1 MQITY
6 LGHSCFEIQT
16 NDKKILIDPFLVLSP
31 NYIPQNVTD
40 IFVTHG
46 HGDHLGNAIEISNK
60 TLNPKYTFDN
70 FVVGSSNRFAH
81 AASLAV
87 AESPGEIYNP
97 LFLYGGVGLGKTH
110 LMHSIAHFILER
122 DPSKKILY
130 VTSETFTNE
139 LINSIQPFVSIWFT
153 AQIVNEISSQRR
165 LNTILLYVLGVVLIN
180 FICALLKSMINHVCN
195 EKESQMWSWFGKVF
209 SDKQM
214 SLDFVDLENA
224 AIQHQRQEAEENLY
238 MFGNGLAQLFWGI
251 SALVRTLV
259 YIVLSLAMTVSLFIS
274 TSENRFIDHPIWIGI
289 VLVCIVVGGL
299 SKSKATISENDVFME
314 YCKNTVWFNRV
325 FMFFGKELYMNPK
338 KAKDVRIC
346 SQNTVA
352 EKMLDKLISH
362 EKDDQSDIT
371 QMALYPAIAQIIIGL
386 ANAVCYL
393 FVAIKALFG
402 AFGVG
407 SIVQYVAVLSRLG
420 EGLQELMYILSD
432 NEVYCTHLQNLFEY
446 LDLPNHM
453 YQGSLTVEKRD
464 DNEYYVEFRNVSFR
478 YPNTDTYVLRHVSLK
493 FKVGEK
499 LAVVGM
505 NGSGKTTF
513 IKLMCRLYD
522 PTEGEI
528 LLNGVNIKKY
538 DYNEYMSIFSV
549 VFQDFRLFSFS
560 LGQNVSASAAYDR
573 EKVIECLK
581 KAGFADRLNSLPDD
595 LDTILYKDLV
605 ADGVEISGGEAQ
617 KLAAQAFGAE
627 KQNFEGPPRKSR
639 SFGDFAGVQ
648 CPAVPGGRAADF
660 LPGQIL

>member
-1 MQITY
+1 MKKMPITKRISVTMR
-6 LGHSCFEIQT
+6 GFS
-16 NDKKILIDPFLVLSP
+16 ILKQYCPGLA
-31 NYIPQNVTD
+31 Q
-40 IFVTHG
+40 G
-46 HGDHLGNAIEISNK
+46 K
-60 TLNPKYTFDN
+60 
-70 FVVGSSNRFAH
+70 
-81 AASLAV
+81 AA
-87 AESPGEIYNP
+87 Y
-97 LFLYGGVGLGKTH
+97 
-110 LMHSIAHFILER
+110 
-122 DPSKKILY
+122 
-130 VTSETFTNE
+130 E

-153 AQIVNEISSQRR
+153 ARIVNEISSQRR
-165 LNTILLYVLGVVLIN
+165 FNTILLYVLGTVLIN
-180 FICALLKSMINHVCN
+180 FICALLKSIINHVCN

-214 SLDFVDLENA
+214 SLDFVDLENV

-251 SALVRTLV
+251 SALVRTFV

-274 TSENRFIDHPIWIGI
+274 KSGNHFIDHPVWILI
-289 VLVCIVVGGL
+289 VLFCIVIGGL
-299 SKSKATISENDVFME
+299 SKSKATVSENDVFME

-325 FMFFGKELYMNPK
+325 FMFFGKELYMNPE
-338 KAKDVRIC
+338 KAKDVRIY

-362 EKDDQSDIT
+362 ERDNQSDIT
-371 QMALYPAIAQIIIGL
+371 KMALYPAIAQIIIGL

-402 AFGVG
+402 AFVVG
-407 SIVQYVAVLSRLG
+407 NIVQYVAVLSRLG

-432 NEVYCTHLQNLFEY
+432 NEIYCTHLQNLFEY

-478 YPNTDTYVLRHVSLK
+478 YPNTDTYVLRHVNLK

-513 IKLMCRLYD
+513 IKLMCRLYE

-538 DYNEYMSIFSV
+538 DYDEYMSIFSV

-560 LGQNVSASAAYDR
+560 LGQNISASTSYDR

-581 KAGFADRLNSLPDD
+581 KAGFAERLNSLPND
-595 LDTILYKDLV
+595 LDTLLYKDID
-605 ADGVEISGGEAQ
+605 ADGIEISGGEAQ
-617 KLAAQAFGAE
+617 KLALARALYKNTPFIILDEPTAALDPISEYEVYSKFNEIAGTKTAIYISHRLASCRFCDKIAVFHEGNIIQIGSHEELLADSKGKYYELWNAQA
-627 KQNFEGPPRKSR
+627 QYYTT
-639 SFGDFAGVQ
+639 
-648 CPAVPGGRAADF
+648 
-660 LPGQIL
+660 

>member
-1 MQITY
+1 MKKMPITKRISVTMR
-6 LGHSCFEIQT
+6 GFS
-16 NDKKILIDPFLVLSP
+16 ILKQYCP
-31 NYIPQNVTD
+31 
-40 IFVTHG
+40 G
-46 HGDHLGNAIEISNK
+46 
-60 TLNPKYTFDN
+60 
-70 FVVGSSNRFAH
+70 
-81 AASLAV
+81 LAQ
-87 AESPGEIYNP
+87 
-97 LFLYGGVGLGKTH
+97 GK
-110 LMHSIAHFILER
+110 SA
-122 DPSKKILY
+122 Y
-130 VTSETFTNE
+130 E
-139 LINSIQPFVSIWFT
+139 LINSVQPFVSIWFT
-153 AQIVNEISSQRR
+153 ARIVNEISSQRR
-165 LNTILLYVLGVVLIN
+165 FNTILFYVLGAVLIN
-180 FICALLKSMINHVCN
+180 FICALLKSIINHICN

-214 SLDFVDLENA
+214 SLDFVDLENV

-251 SALVRTLV
+251 SALVRTFV
-259 YIVLSLAMTVSLFIS
+259 YIVLSLSMTVSLFIS
-274 TSENRFIDHPIWIGI
+274 KSGNRFIDHPVWIFI
-289 VLVCIVVGGL
+289 VLICIVIGGL

-325 FMFFGKELYMNPK
+325 FMFFGKELYMNPE
-338 KAKDVRIC
+338 KAKDVRIY

-362 EKDDQSDIT
+362 ERDNQSDIT
-371 QMALYPAIAQIIIGL
+371 KMALYPAIAQIIIGL

-402 AFGVG
+402 AFVVG
-407 SIVQYVAVLSRLG
+407 DIVQYVAVLSRLG

-478 YPNTDTYVLRHVSLK
+478 YPNTDTYVLRHVNLK

-505 NGSGKTTF
+505 NGAGKTTF
-513 IKLMCRLYD
+513 TKLMCRLYE

-538 DYNEYMSIFSV
+538 DYDEYMSIFSV

-560 LGQNVSASAAYDR
+560 LGQNISASASYDR

-581 KAGFADRLNSLPDD
+581 KAGFAERLNSLPND
-595 LDTILYKDLV
+595 LDTFLYKDID

-617 KLAAQAFGAE
+617 KLALARALYKNTPFIILDEPTAALDPISEYEVYSKFNEITRTKTAIYISHRLASCRFCDKIAVFHEGNIIQIGSHEELLADSKGKYYELWNAQA
-627 KQNFEGPPRKSR
+627 QYYTT
-639 SFGDFAGVQ
+639 
-648 CPAVPGGRAADF
+648 
-660 LPGQIL
+660 

>member
-1 MQITY
+1 MKKMPITKRISVTMR
-6 LGHSCFEIQT
+6 GFS
-16 NDKKILIDPFLVLSP
+16 ILKQYCPGLA
-31 NYIPQNVTD
+31 Q
-40 IFVTHG
+40 G
-46 HGDHLGNAIEISNK
+46 K
-60 TLNPKYTFDN
+60 
-70 FVVGSSNRFAH
+70 
-81 AASLAV
+81 AAC
-87 AESPGEIYNP
+87 
-97 LFLYGGVGLGKTH
+97 
-110 LMHSIAHFILER
+110 
-122 DPSKKILY
+122 
-130 VTSETFTNE
+130 E

-153 AQIVNEISSQRR
+153 ARIVNEISSQRR
-165 LNTILLYVLGVVLIN
+165 FNTILLYVLGTVLIN
-180 FICALLKSMINHVCN
+180 FICALLKSIINHVCN

-214 SLDFVDLENA
+214 SLDFVDLENV

-251 SALVRTLV
+251 SALVRTFV

-274 TSENRFIDHPIWIGI
+274 KSGNHFIDHPVWILI
-289 VLVCIVVGGL
+289 VLFCIVIGGL

-325 FMFFGKELYMNPK
+325 FMFFGKELYMNPE
-338 KAKDVRIC
+338 KAKDVRIY

-352 EKMLDKLISH
+352 EKMLDKLIFH
-362 EKDDQSDIT
+362 ERDNQSDIT
-371 QMALYPAIAQIIIGL
+371 KMALYPAIAQIIIGL

-402 AFGVG
+402 AFVVG
-407 SIVQYVAVLSRLG
+407 NIVQYVAVLSRLG

-432 NEVYCTHLQNLFEY
+432 NEIYCTHLQNLFEY
-446 LDLPNHM
+446 LDLPNHI

-464 DNEYYVEFRNVSFR
+464 DNEYYVEFRNVSLR
-478 YPNTDTYVLRHVSLK
+478 YPNTDTYVLKHVNLK

-513 IKLMCRLYD
+513 IKLMCRLYE
-522 PTEGEI
+522 PTEGKI

-538 DYNEYMSIFSV
+538 DYDEYMSIFSV

-560 LGQNVSASAAYDR
+560 LGQNISASASYDR

-581 KAGFADRLNSLPDD
+581 KAGFAERLNSLPND
-595 LDTILYKDLV
+595 LDTFLYKDID

-617 KLAAQAFGAE
+617 KLALARALYKNTPFIILDEPTAALDPISEYEVYSKFNEIAGTKTAIYISHRLASCRFCDKIAVFHEGNIIQIGSHEELLADSKGKYYELWNAQA
-627 KQNFEGPPRKSR
+627 QYYTT
-639 SFGDFAGVQ
+639 
-648 CPAVPGGRAADF
+648 
-660 LPGQIL
+660 

>member
-1 MQITY
+1 MKTMPITKRISVTMR
-6 LGHSCFEIQT
+6 GFS
-16 NDKKILIDPFLVLSP
+16 ILKQYCPGLA
-31 NYIPQNVTD
+31 Q
-40 IFVTHG
+40 G
-46 HGDHLGNAIEISNK
+46 K
-60 TLNPKYTFDN
+60 
-70 FVVGSSNRFAH
+70 
-81 AASLAV
+81 AA
-87 AESPGEIYNP
+87 Y
-97 LFLYGGVGLGKTH
+97 
-110 LMHSIAHFILER
+110 
-122 DPSKKILY
+122 
-130 VTSETFTNE
+130 E

-153 AQIVNEISSQRR
+153 AQIVNEISSQKR
-165 LNTILLYVLGVVLIN
+165 LKTILLYVLGAVLIN
-180 FICALLKSMINHVCN
+180 FICALLKSIINHVCN

-259 YIVLSLAMTVSLFIS
+259 YIVLSLVMTVSLFIS
-274 TSENRFIDHPIWIGI
+274 KSGNRFIDHPVWVLI
-289 VLVCIVVGGL
+289 VLVCIVIGGL

-325 FMFFGKELYMNPK
+325 FMFFGKELYMNLE
-338 KAKDVRIC
+338 KAKDIRIY

-362 EKDDQSDIT
+362 EKDNQSDIT
-371 QMALYPAIAQIIIGL
+371 KMALYPAIAQTIIGL
-386 ANAVCYL
+386 TNAVCYL

-407 SIVQYVAVLSRLG
+407 NIVQYVAVLSRLG

-478 YPNTDTYVLRHVSLK
+478 YPNTDTYVLRHVNLK

-505 NGSGKTTF
+505 NGAGKTTF

-560 LGQNVSASAAYDR
+560 LGQNVSASASYDR
-573 EKVIECLK
+573 EKMIECLK
-581 KAGFADRLNSLPDD
+581 KAGFAERLNSLPND
-595 LDTILYKDLV
+595 LDTFLYKDID

-617 KLAAQAFGAE
+617 KLALARALYKNTPFIILDEPTAALDPISEYEVYSKFNEIAGTKTAIYISHRLASCRFCDKIAVFHEGEIVQNGTHEELLADSTGKYYELWNAQ
-627 KQNFEGPPRKSR
+627 
-639 SFGDFAGVQ
+639 VQ
-648 CPAVPGGRAADF
+648 YYTA
-660 LPGQIL
+660 

>member
-1 MQITY
+1 MKKMTITKRISVTMR
-6 LGHSCFEIQT
+6 GFS
-16 NDKKILIDPFLVLSP
+16 ILKQYCP
-31 NYIPQNVTD
+31 
-40 IFVTHG
+40 G
-46 HGDHLGNAIEISNK
+46 
-60 TLNPKYTFDN
+60 
-70 FVVGSSNRFAH
+70 
-81 AASLAV
+81 LAQ
-87 AESPGEIYNP
+87 
-97 LFLYGGVGLGKTH
+97 GKA
-110 LMHSIAHFILER
+110 M
-122 DPSKKILY
+122 Y
-130 VTSETFTNE
+130 E

-165 LNTILLYVLGVVLIN
+165 LKTILLYVLGAVLIN
-180 FICALLKSMINHVCN
+180 FICALLKSIINHVCN

-209 SDKQM
+209 SDKQI

-259 YIVLSLAMTVSLFIS
+259 YIVLSLVMTVSLFIS
-274 TSENRFIDHPIWIGI
+274 TSGNRFIDHPIWIGI
-289 VLVCIVVGGL
+289 ILVCIAVGGL
-299 SKSKATISENDVFME
+299 SKSKATISEYDVFME

-325 FMFFGKELYMNPK
+325 FMFFGKELYMNPE
-338 KAKDVRIC
+338 KAKDVRIY

-352 EKMLDKLISH
+352 EKMLDKLITH
-362 EKDDQSDIT
+362 ERDNQSDIT
-371 QMALYPAIAQIIIGL
+371 KMALYPAIAQIIIGL
-386 ANAVCYL
+386 ANAICYL

-464 DNEYYVEFRNVSFR
+464 DNEYYVEFRDVSFK
-478 YPNTDTYVLRHVSLK
+478 YPNTDTYVLKHVNLK

-528 LLNGVNIKKY
+528 LLNGVNIKRY

-549 VFQDFRLFSFS
+549 VFQDFRLFSFP
-560 LGQNVSASAAYDR
+560 LGQNVSASASYDR

-581 KAGFADRLNSLPDD
+581 KAGFAERLNSLPND
-595 LDTILYKDLV
+595 LDTFLYKDID
-605 ADGVEISGGEAQ
+605 AEGVEISGGEAQ
-617 KLAAQAFGAE
+617 KLALARALYKNTPFIILDEPTAALDPISEYEVYSKFNEIAGTKTSIYISHRLASCRFCDKIAVFHEGEIIQIGIHEELLADRRGKYYELWNAQA
-627 KQNFEGPPRKSR
+627 QYYTT
-639 SFGDFAGVQ
+639 
-648 CPAVPGGRAADF
+648 
-660 LPGQIL
+660 

>member
-1 MQITY
+1 MKKMTITKRISVTMR
-6 LGHSCFEIQT
+6 GFS
-16 NDKKILIDPFLVLSP
+16 ILKQYCP
-31 NYIPQNVTD
+31 
-40 IFVTHG
+40 G
-46 HGDHLGNAIEISNK
+46 
-60 TLNPKYTFDN
+60 
-70 FVVGSSNRFAH
+70 
-81 AASLAV
+81 LAQ
-87 AESPGEIYNP
+87 
-97 LFLYGGVGLGKTH
+97 GKA
-110 LMHSIAHFILER
+110 M
-122 DPSKKILY
+122 Y
-130 VTSETFTNE
+130 E

-165 LNTILLYVLGVVLIN
+165 LKTILLYVLGAVLIN
-180 FICALLKSMINHVCN
+180 FICALLKSIINHVCN

-209 SDKQM
+209 SDKQI

-259 YIVLSLAMTVSLFIS
+259 YIVLSLVMTVSLFIS
-274 TSENRFIDHPIWIGI
+274 TSGNRFIDHPIWIGI
-289 VLVCIVVGGL
+289 ILVCIAVGGL

-325 FMFFGKELYMNPK
+325 FMFFGKELYMNPE
-338 KAKDVRIC
+338 KAKDVRIY

-352 EKMLDKLISH
+352 EKMLDKLITH
-362 EKDDQSDIT
+362 ERDNQSDIT
-371 QMALYPAIAQIIIGL
+371 KMALYPAIAQIIIGL
-386 ANAVCYL
+386 ANAICYL

-464 DNEYYVEFRNVSFR
+464 DNEYYVEFRDVSFK
-478 YPNTDTYVLRHVSLK
+478 YPNTDTYVLKHVNLK

-528 LLNGVNIKKY
+528 LLNGVNIKRY

-549 VFQDFRLFSFS
+549 VFQDFRLFSFL
-560 LGQNVSASAAYDR
+560 LGQNVSASASYDR

-581 KAGFADRLNSLPDD
+581 KAGFAERLNSLPND
-595 LDTILYKDLV
+595 LDTFLYKDID
-605 ADGVEISGGEAQ
+605 AEGVEISGGEAQ
-617 KLAAQAFGAE
+617 KLALARALYKNTPFIILDEPTAALDPISEYEVYSKFNEIAGTKTSIYISHRLASCRFCDKIAVFHEGEIIQIGIHEELLADRRGKYYELWNAQA
-627 KQNFEGPPRKSR
+627 QYYTT
-639 SFGDFAGVQ
+639 
-648 CPAVPGGRAADF
+648 
-660 LPGQIL
+660 

>member
-1 MQITY
+1 MSKIALTKRVSITMR
-6 LGHSCFEIQT
+6 GFS
-16 NDKKILIDPFLVLSP
+16 ILKQYCPGLA
-31 NYIPQNVTD
+31 Q
-40 IFVTHG
+40 G
-46 HGDHLGNAIEISNK
+46 K
-60 TLNPKYTFDN
+60 
-70 FVVGSSNRFAH
+70 
-81 AASLAV
+81 AA
-87 AESPGEIYNP
+87 Y
-97 LFLYGGVGLGKTH
+97 
-110 LMHSIAHFILER
+110 
-122 DPSKKILY
+122 
-130 VTSETFTNE
+130 E
-139 LINSIQPFVSIWFT
+139 LINSIQPFISVWFT

-165 LNTILLYVLGVVLIN
+165 FNTILLFILGAVLLN
-180 FICALLKSMINHVCN
+180 FICSLLKNILNHVCN
-195 EKESQMWSWFGKVF
+195 EKEAQMWNWFEKIF

-224 AIQHQRQEAEENLY
+224 AIQHQRQEAQENLY

-259 YIVLSLAMTVSLFIS
+259 YIVLSLAMTISLFLS
-274 TSENRFIDHPIWIGI
+274 SSGNQFIDHPIWILI
-289 VLVCIVVGGL
+289 ILVCIAIGGL
-299 SKSKATISENDVFME
+299 SKSKATISENDIFME

-325 FMFFGKELYMNPK
+325 FLFFGKELYMNPE
-338 KAKDVRIC
+338 KAKDVRIY

-362 EKDDQSDIT
+362 EKENQSDIVKI
-371 QMALYPAIAQIIIGL
+371 ALYPAIAQIIIVF

-393 FVAIKALFG
+393 FVASKALFG

-407 SIVQYVAVLSRLG
+407 NIVQYVAVLSRLG
-420 EGLQELMYILSD
+420 EGLQELMYLLSD
-432 NEVYCTHLQNLFEY
+432 NEVYCTHLQNLFAY

-453 YQGSLTVEKRD
+453 YQGSLTVEKRN
-464 DNEYYVEFRNVSFR
+464 DNEYYVEFKNVSFQ
-478 YPNTDTYVLRHVSLK
+478 YPNADAYALKHVNLK

-538 DYNEYMSIFSV
+538 DYNEYTSIFSV

-560 LGQNVSASAAYDR
+560 LGQNVSASASYD
-573 EKVIECLK
+573 EDKVIECLK
-581 KAGFADRLNSLPDD
+581 KAGFAERLNSLPNK
-595 LDTILYKDLV
+595 LNTFLYKDID

-617 KLAAQAFGAE
+617 KLALARALYKNAPFIILDEPTAALDPISEYEVYSKFNEIAETKTAIYISHRLASCRFCDKIAVFHEGEIIQLGSHEELLADSSGKYYELWNAQA
-627 KQNFEGPPRKSR
+627 QYYTT
-639 SFGDFAGVQ
+639 
-648 CPAVPGGRAADF
+648 
-660 LPGQIL
+660 

>member
-1 MQITY
+1 MKKMSITNRISVTIR
-6 LGHSCFEIQT
+6 GFS
-16 NDKKILIDPFLVLSP
+16 ILKQYCPGLA
-31 NYIPQNVTD
+31 Q
-40 IFVTHG
+40 G
-46 HGDHLGNAIEISNK
+46 K
-60 TLNPKYTFDN
+60 
-70 FVVGSSNRFAH
+70 
-81 AASLAV
+81 AA
-87 AESPGEIYNP
+87 Y
-97 LFLYGGVGLGKTH
+97 
-110 LMHSIAHFILER
+110 
-122 DPSKKILY
+122 
-130 VTSETFTNE
+130 E

-153 AQIVNEISSQRR
+153 AHIVNEISFQRR
-165 LNTILLYVLGVVLIN
+165 LNTILLYVLGAVLIN

-259 YIVLSLAMTVSLFIS
+259 YIALSLVMTVSLFV
-274 TSENRFIDHPIWIGI
+274 SESGNRFIDHPVWILI
-289 VLVCIVVGGL
+289 VLVCIVIGGL
-299 SKSKATISENDVFME
+299 SKSKATISENDVFTE
-314 YCKNTVWFNRV
+314 YCKKTVWFNRV
-325 FMFFGKELYMNPK
+325 FMFFGKELYMNPE
-338 KAKDVRIC
+338 KAKDIRIY

-362 EKDDQSDIT
+362 ERDNQSDIT
-371 QMALYPAIAQIIIGL
+371 KMALYPAIAQIIIGL
-386 ANAVCYL
+386 VNAVCYL

-407 SIVQYVAVLSRLG
+407 NIVQYVAVLSRLG

-478 YPNTDTYVLRHVSLK
+478 YPNTDTYALRHVNLK

-560 LGQNVSASAAYDR
+560 LGQNVSASASYDR
-573 EKVIECLK
+573 EKVSECLK
-581 KAGFADRLNSLPDD
+581 KAGFAERLNSLPND
-595 LDTILYKDLV
+595 LDTFLYKDID

-617 KLAAQAFGAE
+617 KLALARALYKNTPFIILDEPTAALDPISEYAVYSKFNEIAGTKTAIYISHRLASCRFCDKIAVFHEGEIIQIGSHEELLADSKGKYHELWNAQA
-627 KQNFEGPPRKSR
+627 QYYT
-639 SFGDFAGVQ
+639 V
-648 CPAVPGGRAADF
+648 
-660 LPGQIL
+660 

>member
-1 MQITY
+1 MSKIALTKRVSITMR
-6 LGHSCFEIQT
+6 GFS
-16 NDKKILIDPFLVLSP
+16 ILKQYCPGLA
-31 NYIPQNVTD
+31 Q
-40 IFVTHG
+40 G
-46 HGDHLGNAIEISNK
+46 K
-60 TLNPKYTFDN
+60 
-70 FVVGSSNRFAH
+70 
-81 AASLAV
+81 AA
-87 AESPGEIYNP
+87 Y
-97 LFLYGGVGLGKTH
+97 
-110 LMHSIAHFILER
+110 
-122 DPSKKILY
+122 
-130 VTSETFTNE
+130 E
-139 LINSIQPFVSIWFT
+139 LINSIQPFISVWFT

-165 LNTILLYVLGVVLIN
+165 FNTILLFILGAVLLN
-180 FICALLKSMINHVCN
+180 FICSLLKNILNHVCN
-195 EKESQMWSWFGKVF
+195 EKEAQMWNWFEKIF

-224 AIQHQRQEAEENLY
+224 AIQHQRQEAQENLY

-259 YIVLSLAMTVSLFIS
+259 YIVLSLAMTISLFLS
-274 TSENRFIDHPIWIGI
+274 SSVNRFIDHPIWILI
-289 VLVCIVVGGL
+289 ILVCIAIGGL
-299 SKSKATISENDVFME
+299 SKSKATISENDIFME

-325 FMFFGKELYMNPK
+325 FLFFGKELYMNPE
-338 KAKDVRIC
+338 KAKDVRIY

-362 EKDDQSDIT
+362 EKENQSDIVKI
-371 QMALYPAIAQIIIGL
+371 ALYPAIAQIIIVF

-393 FVAIKALFG
+393 FVASKALFG

-407 SIVQYVAVLSRLG
+407 NIVQYVAVLSRLG
-420 EGLQELMYILSD
+420 EGLQELMYLLSD
-432 NEVYCTHLQNLFEY
+432 NEVYCTHLQNLFAY

-464 DNEYYVEFRNVSFR
+464 DNEYYVEFKNVSFQ
-478 YPNTDTYVLRHVSLK
+478 YPNADAYALKHVNLK

-538 DYNEYMSIFSV
+538 DYNEYTSIFSV

-560 LGQNVSASAAYDR
+560 LGQNVSASASYD
-573 EKVIECLK
+573 EDKVIECLK
-581 KAGFADRLNSLPDD
+581 KAGFAERINSLPNK
-595 LDTILYKDLV
+595 LNTFLYKDID

-617 KLAAQAFGAE
+617 KLALARALYKNAPFIILDEPTAALDPISEYEVYSKFNEIAGTKTAIYISHRLASCRFCDKIAVFHEGEIIQLGSHEELLADSNGKYYELWNAQA
-627 KQNFEGPPRKSR
+627 QYYTT
-639 SFGDFAGVQ
+639 
-648 CPAVPGGRAADF
+648 
-660 LPGQIL
+660 

>member
-1 MQITY
+1 MKTMPITKRISVTMR
-6 LGHSCFEIQT
+6 GFS
-16 NDKKILIDPFLVLSP
+16 ILKQYCPGLA
-31 NYIPQNVTD
+31 Q
-40 IFVTHG
+40 G
-46 HGDHLGNAIEISNK
+46 K
-60 TLNPKYTFDN
+60 
-70 FVVGSSNRFAH
+70 
-81 AASLAV
+81 AA
-87 AESPGEIYNP
+87 Y
-97 LFLYGGVGLGKTH
+97 
-110 LMHSIAHFILER
+110 
-122 DPSKKILY
+122 
-130 VTSETFTNE
+130 E
-139 LINSIQPFVSIWFT
+139 LINSTQPFVSIWFT
-153 AQIVNEISSQRR
+153 AQIVNEISSQKR
-165 LNTILLYVLGVVLIN
+165 LKTILLYVLGAVLIN
-180 FICALLKSMINHVCN
+180 FICALLKSIINHVCN

-259 YIVLSLAMTVSLFIS
+259 YIVLSLVMTVSLFIS
-274 TSENRFIDHPIWIGI
+274 KSGNRFIDHPVWVLI
-289 VLVCIVVGGL
+289 VLVCIVIGGL

-325 FMFFGKELYMNPK
+325 FMFFGKELYMNLE
-338 KAKDVRIC
+338 KAKDIRIY

-362 EKDDQSDIT
+362 EKDNQSDIT
-371 QMALYPAIAQIIIGL
+371 KMALYPAIAQTIIGL

-407 SIVQYVAVLSRLG
+407 NIVQYAAVLSRLG

-478 YPNTDTYVLRHVSLK
+478 YPNTDTYVLRHVNLK

-560 LGQNVSASAAYDR
+560 LGQNVSASASYDR

-581 KAGFADRLNSLPDD
+581 KAGFAERLNSLPND
-595 LDTILYKDLV
+595 LDTFLYKDID

-617 KLAAQAFGAE
+617 KLALARALYKSTPFIILDEPTAALDPISEYEVYSKFNEIAGTKTAIYISHRLASCRFCDKIAVFHEGEIVQNGTHEELLADSTEKYYELWNAQAQYYTA
-627 KQNFEGPPRKSR
+627 
-639 SFGDFAGVQ
+639 
-648 CPAVPGGRAADF
+648 
-660 LPGQIL
+660 

>member
-1 MQITY
+1 MKKMTITKRISVTMR
-6 LGHSCFEIQT
+6 GFS
-16 NDKKILIDPFLVLSP
+16 ILKQYCP
-31 NYIPQNVTD
+31 
-40 IFVTHG
+40 G
-46 HGDHLGNAIEISNK
+46 
-60 TLNPKYTFDN
+60 
-70 FVVGSSNRFAH
+70 
-81 AASLAV
+81 LAQ
-87 AESPGEIYNP
+87 
-97 LFLYGGVGLGKTH
+97 GKA
-110 LMHSIAHFILER
+110 M
-122 DPSKKILY
+122 Y
-130 VTSETFTNE
+130 E
-139 LINSIQPFVSIWFT
+139 LINSVQPFVSIWFT

-165 LNTILLYVLGVVLIN
+165 LKIILLYVLGAVLIN
-180 FICALLKSMINHVCN
+180 FICALLKSIINHVCN

-209 SDKQM
+209 SDKQI

-259 YIVLSLAMTVSLFIS
+259 YIVLSLVMTVSLFIS
-274 TSENRFIDHPIWIGI
+274 TSGNRFIDHPIWIGI
-289 VLVCIVVGGL
+289 ILVCIAVGGL

-325 FMFFGKELYMNPK
+325 FMFFGKELYMNPE
-338 KAKDVRIC
+338 KAKDVRIY

-352 EKMLDKLISH
+352 EKMLDKLITH
-362 EKDDQSDIT
+362 ERDNQSDIT
-371 QMALYPAIAQIIIGL
+371 KMALYPAIAQIIIGL

-432 NEVYCTHLQNLFEY
+432 NEVYCTHLQKLFDY
-446 LDLPNHM
+446 LELPNHM

-478 YPNTDTYVLRHVSLK
+478 YPNTDTYVLKHVNLK

-560 LGQNVSASAAYDR
+560 LGQNVSASASYDR

-581 KAGFADRLNSLPDD
+581 KAGFAERLNSLPND
-595 LDTILYKDLV
+595 LDTFLYKDID
-605 ADGVEISGGEAQ
+605 AEGVEISGGEAQ
-617 KLAAQAFGAE
+617 KLALARALYKNTPFIILDEPTAALDPISEYEVYSKFNEIAGTKTSIYISHRLASCRFCDKIAVFHEGEIIQIGSHEELLADSKGKYYELWNAQAQYYTA
-627 KQNFEGPPRKSR
+627 
-639 SFGDFAGVQ
+639 
-648 CPAVPGGRAADF
+648 
-660 LPGQIL
+660 

>member
-1 MQITY
+1 MSKIALTKRVSITMR
-6 LGHSCFEIQT
+6 GFS
-16 NDKKILIDPFLVLSP
+16 ILKQYCPGLA
-31 NYIPQNVTD
+31 Q
-40 IFVTHG
+40 G
-46 HGDHLGNAIEISNK
+46 K
-60 TLNPKYTFDN
+60 
-70 FVVGSSNRFAH
+70 
-81 AASLAV
+81 AA
-87 AESPGEIYNP
+87 Y
-97 LFLYGGVGLGKTH
+97 
-110 LMHSIAHFILER
+110 
-122 DPSKKILY
+122 
-130 VTSETFTNE
+130 E
-139 LINSIQPFVSIWFT
+139 LINSIQPFISVWFT

-165 LNTILLYVLGVVLIN
+165 FNTILLFILGAVLLN
-180 FICALLKSMINHVCN
+180 FICSLLKNILNHVCN
-195 EKESQMWSWFGKVF
+195 EKEAQMWNWFEKIF

-224 AIQHQRQEAEENLY
+224 AIQHQRQEAQENLY

-251 SALVRTLV
+251 SALVRPLV
-259 YIVLSLAMTVSLFIS
+259 YIVLSLAMTISLFLS
-274 TSENRFIDHPIWIGI
+274 SSENRFIDHPIWILI
-289 VLVCIVVGGL
+289 ILVCIAIGGL
-299 SKSKATISENDVFME
+299 SKSKATISENDIFME

-325 FMFFGKELYMNPK
+325 FLFFGKELYMNPE
-338 KAKDVRIC
+338 KAKDVRIY

-362 EKDDQSDIT
+362 EKENQSDIVK
-371 QMALYPAIAQIIIGL
+371 MALYPAIAQIIIVF

-393 FVAIKALFG
+393 FVASKALFG

-407 SIVQYVAVLSRLG
+407 NIVQYVAVLSRLG
-420 EGLQELMYILSD
+420 EGLQELMYLLSD
-432 NEVYCTHLQNLFEY
+432 NEVYCTHLQNLFAY

-464 DNEYYVEFRNVSFR
+464 DNEYYVEFKNVSFQ
-478 YPNTDTYVLRHVSLK
+478 YPNADSYALKHVNLK

-538 DYNEYMSIFSV
+538 DYNEYTSIFSV

-560 LGQNVSASAAYDR
+560 LGQNVSASASYD
-573 EKVIECLK
+573 EDKVIECLK
-581 KAGFADRLNSLPDD
+581 KAGFAERLNSLPNK
-595 LDTILYKDLV
+595 LNTFLYKDID

-617 KLAAQAFGAE
+617 KLALARALYKNAPFIILDEPTAALDPISEYEVYSKFNEIAGTKTAIYISHRLASCRFCDKIAVFHEGEIIQLGSHEELLADSNGKYYELWNAQA
-627 KQNFEGPPRKSR
+627 QYYTT
-639 SFGDFAGVQ
+639 
-648 CPAVPGGRAADF
+648 
-660 LPGQIL
+660 

>member
-1 MQITY
+1 MKKMPITKRISVTMR
-6 LGHSCFEIQT
+6 GFS
-16 NDKKILIDPFLVLSP
+16 ILKQYCPGLA
-31 NYIPQNVTD
+31 Q
-40 IFVTHG
+40 G
-46 HGDHLGNAIEISNK
+46 K
-60 TLNPKYTFDN
+60 
-70 FVVGSSNRFAH
+70 
-81 AASLAV
+81 AA
-87 AESPGEIYNP
+87 Y
-97 LFLYGGVGLGKTH
+97 
-110 LMHSIAHFILER
+110 
-122 DPSKKILY
+122 
-130 VTSETFTNE
+130 E

-153 AQIVNEISSQRR
+153 ARIVNEISSQRR
-165 LNTILLYVLGVVLIN
+165 FNTILLYVLGTVLIN
-180 FICALLKSMINHVCN
+180 FICALLKSIINHVCN

-214 SLDFVDLENA
+214 SLDFVDLENV

-251 SALVRTLV
+251 SALVRTFV

-274 TSENRFIDHPIWIGI
+274 KSGNHFIDHPVWILI
-289 VLVCIVVGGL
+289 VLFCIVIGGL
-299 SKSKATISENDVFME
+299 SKSKATVSENDVFME

-325 FMFFGKELYMNPK
+325 FMFFGKELYMNPE
-338 KAKDVRIC
+338 KAKDVRIY

-362 EKDDQSDIT
+362 ERGNQSDIT
-371 QMALYPAIAQIIIGL
+371 KMALYPTIAQIIIGL

-402 AFGVG
+402 AFVVG
-407 SIVQYVAVLSRLG
+407 NIVQYVAVLSRLG

-432 NEVYCTHLQNLFEY
+432 NEIYCTHLQNLFEY

-478 YPNTDTYVLRHVSLK
+478 YPNTDTYVLRHVNLK

-513 IKLMCRLYD
+513 IKLMCRLYE

-538 DYNEYMSIFSV
+538 DYDEYMSIFSV

-560 LGQNVSASAAYDR
+560 LGQNISASTSYDR

-581 KAGFADRLNSLPDD
+581 KAGFAKRLNSLPND
-595 LDTILYKDLV
+595 LDTFLYKDID
-605 ADGVEISGGEAQ
+605 ADGIEISGGEAQ
-617 KLAAQAFGAE
+617 KLALARALYKNTPFIILDEPTAALDPISEYEVYSKFNEIAGTKTAIYISHRLASCRFCDKIAVFHEGNIIQIGSHEELLVDSKGKYYELWNAQA
-627 KQNFEGPPRKSR
+627 QYYTT
-639 SFGDFAGVQ
+639 
-648 CPAVPGGRAADF
+648 
-660 LPGQIL
+660 

>member
-1 MQITY
+1 MKKMTITKRISVTMR
-6 LGHSCFEIQT
+6 GFS
-16 NDKKILIDPFLVLSP
+16 ILKQYCP
-31 NYIPQNVTD
+31 
-40 IFVTHG
+40 G
-46 HGDHLGNAIEISNK
+46 
-60 TLNPKYTFDN
+60 
-70 FVVGSSNRFAH
+70 
-81 AASLAV
+81 LAQ
-87 AESPGEIYNP
+87 
-97 LFLYGGVGLGKTH
+97 GKA
-110 LMHSIAHFILER
+110 M
-122 DPSKKILY
+122 Y
-130 VTSETFTNE
+130 E
-139 LINSIQPFVSIWFT
+139 LINSVQPFVSIWFT

-165 LNTILLYVLGVVLIN
+165 LKTILLYVLGAVLIN
-180 FICALLKSMINHVCN
+180 FICALLKSIINHVCN

-209 SDKQM
+209 SDKQI

-259 YIVLSLAMTVSLFIS
+259 YIVLSLVMTVSLFIS
-274 TSENRFIDHPIWIGI
+274 TSGNRFIDHPIWIGI
-289 VLVCIVVGGL
+289 ILVCIAVGGL

-325 FMFFGKELYMNPK
+325 FMFFGKELYMNPE
-338 KAKDVRIC
+338 KAKDVRIY

-352 EKMLDKLISH
+352 GKMLDKLITH
-362 EKDDQSDIT
+362 ERDNQSDIT
-371 QMALYPAIAQIIIGL
+371 KMALYPAIAQIIIGL

-420 EGLQELMYILSD
+420 EGLQELMYVLSD
-432 NEVYCTHLQNLFEY
+432 NEVYCTHLQKLFDY
-446 LDLPNHM
+446 LELPNHM

-478 YPNTDTYVLRHVSLK
+478 YPNTDTYVLKHVNLK

-560 LGQNVSASAAYDR
+560 LGQNVSASASYDR

-581 KAGFADRLNSLPDD
+581 KAGFAERLNSLPND
-595 LDTILYKDLV
+595 LDTFLYKDID
-605 ADGVEISGGEAQ
+605 AEGVEISGGEAQ
-617 KLAAQAFGAE
+617 KLALARALYKNTPFIILDEPTAALDPISEYEVYSKFNEIAGTKTSIYISHRLASCRFCDKIAVFHEGEIIQIGSHEELLADSKGKYYELWNAQAQYYTA
-627 KQNFEGPPRKSR
+627 
-639 SFGDFAGVQ
+639 
-648 CPAVPGGRAADF
+648 
-660 LPGQIL
+660 